1 MTLDPKVL
9 MACPTWSGCL
19 YSLKPW
25 ADAYHA
31 QTYANKGALQVD
43 NSDGPQSG
51 GNLHYVHLIRGHD
64 IPAVWQHTRWP
75 ALWDTLELSWHIMV
89 EHAHAEGYDFIF
101 SVEADV
107 IVPPDA
113 MQKMVDCARE
123 HAAPLADDE
132 MLAGTYT
139 LSNGQEVTVFPGD
152 TVHDKGRTIHVLKE
166 RKPAVVTQRYHPRG
180 QPGPNFY
187 WDTLGC
193 SLFPVEPLWQDR
205 NLVKAIFE
213 IDCFIECQRHGHP
226 RYRPGHDGPD
236 LFEVEHLK
244 DPDDSHKAVYG
255 AQPAPTAY
263 MKRVMA
269 ANGLKMEGEK
279 AVPIEAEPEGGLIR
293 GEAAAVD
300 VHQAQLHE
308 VPGVDISDALIKR
321 QYHLADTFPPNPHGQ
336 TPQDV
341 SVDEFTQLIS
351 KMSPGDGTQDIPIGT
366 AHLEAEPP
374 PPGANVDRPYAGRRE
389 SGAIQDVLSDEE
401 MVAKV
406 LAEDRI
412 RLNIGSDRQQIS
424 GFLSVDFN
432 PDVDPDVL
440 AEATDL
446 SMFEDD
452 SVDEVY
458 ASHVLEHLSWNDG
471 LKALKEW
478 KRVLKPGAVLT
489 VAAPDVIQVYLMYKH
504 GATWGDYNQQVN
516 AIYVQAT
523 AFGANLLA
531 DEIPEMKDQ
540 YGGPGHRHNSI
551 YILDMLLNR
560 VIEAGFVYCH
570 EVTEC
575 FLRKVGMGETMV
587 QARKL
592 QEGEV

>member
-1 MTLDPKVL
+1 VTDPKVL

-25 ADAYHA
+25 AEAYHA
-31 QTYANKGALQVD
+31 TEYANKGALQVD

-51 GNLHYVHLIRGHD
+51 GNLHYVHTIRGHD

-75 ALWDTLELSWHIMV
+75 ALWDTLELSWRIIV
-89 EHAHAEGYDFIF
+89 EHAREHGYDFIF

-107 IVPPDA
+107 IVPPEA
-113 MQKMVDCARE
+113 MRKMVDCALE
-123 HAAPLADDE
+123 NAV
-132 MLAGTYT
+132 G
-139 LSNGQEVTVFPGD
+139 G
-152 TVHDKGRTIHVLKE
+152 
-166 RKPAVVTQRYHPRG
+166 KPAVVSQRYHPRG

-193 SLFPVEPLWQDR
+193 TLFPVEPLWQDR
-205 NLVKAIFE
+205 DLVKAIFE

-236 LFEVEHLK
+236 LFEVQHLK

-269 ANGLKMEGEK
+269 ANGLKMEGDR
-279 AVPIEAEPEGGLIR
+279 AVPVVSAVDEMMKAQEHPLPMEPAVAIC
-293 GEAAAVD
+293 GEPAAVD
-300 VHQAQLHE
+300 VHQAELRE
-308 VPGVDISDALIKR
+308 VPGIDVSDALIKR
-321 QYHLADTFPPNPHGQ
+321 QYPDTFPPNAHGQ
-336 TPQDV
+336 IPKDV
-341 SVDEFTQLIS
+341 SVDEFTDLIT
-351 KMSPGDGTQDIPIGT
+351 KMSPGDGKEEIPIGT

-374 PPGANVDRPYAGRRE
+374 PPGANVDRPYGGRRE
-389 SGAIQDVLSDEE
+389 GADGEKAAAIDDVLGDRELVE
-401 MVAKV
+401 KV

-412 RLNIGSDRQQIS
+412 RLNVGSDRVQIA

-446 SMFEDD
+446 SMFADD

-458 ASHVLEHLSWNDG
+458 ASHVLEHLSWKDG

-489 VAAPDVIQVYLMYKH
+489 VACPDVMQVYLMYKH
-504 GATWGDYNQQVN
+504 GATWGDYGQQVN
-516 AIYVQAT
+516 DTYVQAS
-523 AFGANLLA
+523 AFGANLLVE
-531 DEIPEMKDQ
+531 EIPEMKDQ
-540 YGGPGHRHNSI
+540 YGGPGHAHHSI

-570 EVTEC
+570 EVTAC
-575 FLRKVGMGETMV
+575 FLRKAGMGETMV

-592 QEGEV
+592 QEGEE

>member
-1 MTLDPKVL
+1 MNAQPKVL

-25 ADAYHA
+25 AEAYHA
-31 QTYANKGALQVD
+31 TEYANKGALQVD
-43 NSDGPQSG
+43 NSDGPMSG
-51 GNLHYVHLIRGHD
+51 GNLHYVHTIRGYD

-75 ALWDTLELSWHIMV
+75 ALWDTLELSWRIIV
-89 EHAHAEGYDFIF
+89 EHAHAEGYDFVF

-113 MQKMVDCARE
+113 MQKMVDCALE
-123 HAAPLADDE
+123 NAVD
-132 MLAGTYT
+132 G
-139 LSNGQEVTVFPGD
+139 
-152 TVHDKGRTIHVLKE
+152 
-166 RKPAVVTQRYHPRG
+166 KPAVVSQRYHPRG

-193 SLFPVEPLWQDR
+193 TLFPVEPLWQDR
-205 NLVKAIFE
+205 DLVKAIFE
-213 IDCFIECQRHGHP
+213 IDCFIECQRHGHA

-236 LFEVEHLK
+236 LFEVQHLK
-244 DPDDSHKAVYG
+244 DPDDSHKAIYG

-269 ANGLKMEGEK
+269 ANGLKMEGER
-279 AVPIEAEPEGGLIR
+279 AVRIEEPEKPPVVNAMAEMMKAQEQPLPMEPAVAIC
-293 GEAAAVD
+293 GEAAPAD
-300 VHQAQLHE
+300 VHQGRLHE
-308 VPGVDISDALIKR
+308 VPGIEVSDALIKR
-321 QYHLADTFPPNPHGQ
+321 QYKLSDTFPENAHDRI
-336 TPQDV
+336 PQDV
-341 SVDEFTQLIS
+341 SVEQFTDFIGKL
-351 KMSPGDGTQDIPIGT
+351 SPGDGKEEIPIGT

-389 SGAIQDVLSDEE
+389 FADAAQKTAINEVLSDEE
-401 MVAKV
+401 LIEKV

-412 RLNIGSDRQQIS
+412 RLNIGSDRVQIA

-446 SMFEDD
+446 PYPDN
-452 SVDEVY
+452 SVDEVM

-489 VAAPDVIQVYLMYKH
+489 VACPDVIQVYLMYKH
-504 GATWGDYNQQVN
+504 GATWGDYGQQVN
-516 AIYVQAT
+516 ATYVQAS
-523 AFGANLLA
+523 AFGANLLVE
-531 DEIPEMKDQ
+531 EIPEMKDQ
-540 YGGPGHRHNSI
+540 YGGPGHAHHSI

-575 FLRKVGMGETMV
+575 FLRKAGMGETMV